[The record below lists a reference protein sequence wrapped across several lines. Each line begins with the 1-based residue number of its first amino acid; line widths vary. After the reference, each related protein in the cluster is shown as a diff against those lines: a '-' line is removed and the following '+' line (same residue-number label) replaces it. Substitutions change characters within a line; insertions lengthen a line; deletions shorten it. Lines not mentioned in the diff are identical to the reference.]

1 MNSIRT
7 AWEEEHIVHR
17 PDCLVDWTQDNV
29 PDLRNIIYLGSE
41 KHPQMAYKRARIGGI
56 TPGDLMRAR
65 VEFEDI
71 FGMSFGSIKART
83 AFEVLMTGVQHNMR
97 WQPQNSVIPQLQ
109 RHYRMDAASR
119 VYALAAHRAD
129 MPLILSSID

>member
-1 MNSIRT
+1 M
-7 AWEEEHIVHR
+7 
-17 PDCLVDWTQDNV
+17 
-29 PDLRNIIYLGSE
+29 IYLGSE

-56 TPGDLMRAR
+56 SPGQLVNAR
-65 VEFEDI
+65 IEFEFV
-71 FGMSFGSIKART
+71 FGMEFGSTKASA

-97 WQPQNSVIPQLQ
+97 WQPQNSVVPVL
-109 RHYRMDAASR
+109 RHHYRMDAASR